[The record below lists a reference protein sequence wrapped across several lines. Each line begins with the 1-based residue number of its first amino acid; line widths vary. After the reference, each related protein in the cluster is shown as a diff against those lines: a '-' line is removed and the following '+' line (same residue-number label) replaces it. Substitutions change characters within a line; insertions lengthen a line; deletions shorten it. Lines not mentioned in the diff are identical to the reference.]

1 MTAVTPRG
9 NTCSTQEI
17 GTLSTFHQQ
26 SLTAEAT
33 PGKTCTTALLATV
46 TPKPV
51 DHYYIQVY
59 LFFFYFFFHK
69 HFSPGESCHCDFP
82 YHWQRNGQEPLG
94 AVGKRKEAGWC
105 PGGNIEQEVV
115 QLSTRVLVPSLTV
128 ELGKTSWFPLPLHQ
142 DCWAYTPMML

>member
-1 MTAVTPRG
+1 MVAAFAHPPPRVLKRKVTAVTPRG

-59 LFFFYFFFHK
+59 LFF
-69 HFSPGESCHCDFP
+69 SFP
-82 YHWQRNGQEPLG
+82 FTNTSALER
-94 AVGKRKEAGWC
+94 AV
-105 PGGNIEQEVV
+105 IV
-115 QLSTRVLVPSLTV
+115 TSLTIGKGMARNLW
-128 ELGKTSWFPLPLHQ
+128 ELWGRGRKLGGVLEGTLNKR
-142 DCWAYTPMML
+142 